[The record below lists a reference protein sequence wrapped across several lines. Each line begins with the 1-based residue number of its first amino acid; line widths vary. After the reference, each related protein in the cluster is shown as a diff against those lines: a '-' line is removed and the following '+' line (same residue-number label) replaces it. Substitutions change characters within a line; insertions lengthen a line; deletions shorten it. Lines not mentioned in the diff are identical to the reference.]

1 MYTQTHIDH
10 LTKYRK
16 MWNMH
21 QWIIQVNSQLLTY
34 LTVYIA
40 KKRIYEGQWDRVH
53 TSCYQRKGPHVH
65 ICKPL
70 QTSFHA
76 LSFDGNVRERKV
88 VAIVVVRTLKS
99 WKKWGSRNLPSHS
112 LHALRRKTN
121 WPRPKN
127 QLQYAIVHYP
137 AHEPKDMSTAS
148 EAYCIKTFFMDRL
161 AMFGHKC
168 SAQNTHQ
175 LCERLYVGLLSPDQ
189 GQNGRVLRN
198 MNIQVFDGHQETNVA
213 LSAK

>member
-1 MYTQTHIDH
+1 
-10 LTKYRK
+10 
-16 MWNMH
+16 
-21 QWIIQVNSQLLTY
+21 
-34 LTVYIA
+34 
-40 KKRIYEGQWDRVH
+40 
-53 TSCYQRKGPHVH
+53 
-65 ICKPL
+65 
-70 QTSFHA
+70 
-76 LSFDGNVRERKV
+76 
-88 VAIVVVRTLKS
+88 
-99 WKKWGSRNLPSHS
+99 
-112 LHALRRKTN
+112 
-121 WPRPKN
+121 
-127 QLQYAIVHYP
+127 
-137 AHEPKDMSTAS
+137 MSTAS